1 MYSFIENYIK
11 SNDIEI
17 TSTFFNLNESVE
29 LIDSDNEESKNKLIS
44 LYKILSP
51 RHLLD
56 IKDEK
61 DKMIVFERGQL
72 VFIFNFHPNNSY
84 ESYLIGTHWKSPHM
98 ILFDTDEERF
108 GGHTRLNGG
117 HG

>member
-1 MYSFIENYIK
+1 MGEF
-11 SNDIEI
+11 
-17 TSTFFNLNESVE
+17 
-29 LIDSDNEESKNKLIS
+29 DSIMNKWEKLLGTMIS
-44 LYKILSP
+44 PHEYVTL
-51 RHLLD
+51 
-56 IKDEK
+56 KDEK

>member
-1 MYSFIENYIK
+1 LGEFDSVMNKWEKLLGTMI
-11 SNDIEI
+11 
-17 TSTFFNLNESVE
+17 STHEYVTL
-29 LIDSDNEESKNKLIS
+29 
-44 LYKILSP
+44 
-51 RHLLD
+51 
-56 IKDEK
+56 KDEK

-98 ILFDTDEERF
+98 ILFDSDEERF
-108 GGHTRLNGG
+108 GGHMRLNGG